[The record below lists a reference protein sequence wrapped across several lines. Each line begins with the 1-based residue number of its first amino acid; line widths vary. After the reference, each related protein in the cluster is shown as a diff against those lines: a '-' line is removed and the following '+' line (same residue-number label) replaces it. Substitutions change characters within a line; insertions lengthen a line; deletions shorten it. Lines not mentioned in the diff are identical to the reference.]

1 MDSLLLRAS
10 VQARGCSAEKE
21 HCREGP
27 GCPGRQ
33 QVGHEPGVTS
43 THRLT
48 APAEKQQPLVFF
60 HLLKTEDQFLGFFV
74 YYGKDLSAISY
85 GGSPDPN
92 LFLEGQPLPLLPLHN
107 LGHLR
112 LTLFPVII
120 TSHTHF
126 EPC

>member
-60 HLLKTEDQFLGFFV
+60 HLLKTEDQFLGFFMFTTV
-74 YYGKDLSAISY
+74 KICL
-85 GGSPDPN
+85 P
-92 LFLEGQPLPLLPLHN
+92 FLMEGPLI
-107 LGHLR
+107 
-112 LTLFPVII
+112 LTC
-120 TSHTHF
+120 S
-126 EPC
+126 